1 MRLSQLLPD
10 AILPD
15 EEQLQDHYQD
25 QWSFL
30 QAAVHYQK
38 YRHQFFCVH
47 SFQFQELLQ
56 VLMLLP
62 YC

>member
-1 MRLSQLLPD
+1 MQQYQLLPD

-38 YRHQFFCVH
+38 YRHQFFCAH
-47 SFQFQELLQ
+47 NFLIQELWR
-56 VLMLLP
+56 V
-62 YC
+62 